1 MQQILYTYFVALELR
16 IRIDYSESM
25 AGNTSQPPSVE
36 QVQMRFEQLQARL
49 NAAKIAHLNGA
60 TLDGHE
66 VSYET
71 LRQIAEEMIQANY
84 ELQRSRYGAVRLKLS
99 VAKLLRRGR

>member
-1 MQQILYTYFVALELR
+1 VDMSDNADQR
-16 IRIDYSESM
+16 
-25 AGNTSQPPSVE
+25 PSIE
-36 QVQMRFEQLQARL
+36 QFQAKFDKLQARL

-66 VSYET
+66 VTYED
-71 LRQIAEEMIQANY
+71 LKRIAQETIQANY
-84 ELQRSRYGAVRLKLS
+84 KLQRVHYGAVRLKLS